1 MKTEAEL
8 VEIVKEY
15 FLKNNF
21 KINTEI
27 QMYSKRIDLVCID
40 KVTQEVYAIEV
51 KLKNW
56 KRAIQQALTYRLCA
70 DYSFVA
76 IPGEIYQNIDM
87 KFISQY
93 GIGIITIT
101 QEGKVNIKKPALKST
116 IIDKNLKFE
125 IFKVKKGS
133 DINE

>member
-27 QMYSKRIDLVCID
+27 QMYSKRIDIVCID
-40 KVTQEVYAIEV
+40 IVTQEVYAIEV

-56 KRAIQQALTYRLCA
+56 KRAIQQALTYRLCS
-70 DYSFVA
+70 DYSFIAV
-76 IPGEIYQNIDM
+76 PEEIYQNIDM